1 MVSPGC
7 EPRASSS
14 TANSLLSSALRTAA
28 AWPAG
33 RALPAQLI
41 SRCFLSG
48 INRTLTLNGEAM
60 AKIVKLAQQIA
71 ASEASVQITGESG
84 TGKEVLA
91 RFVHGRSACAK
102 KPFISG
108 ELRGNSRKPA

>member
-1 MVSPGC
+1 
-7 EPRASSS
+7 
-14 TANSLLSSALRTAA
+14 
-28 AWPAG
+28 
-33 RALPAQLI
+33 
-41 SRCFLSG
+41 
-48 INRTLTLNGEAM
+48 M
-60 AKIVKLAQQIA
+60 AKIVRLAQQIA

-91 RFVHGRSACAK
+91 RFVHGRSARAK